1 LTRPWCLIELY
12 KAIENNIPIIGVTIR
27 GQNSYDFAAASNFL
41 LHLDSSLEDANP
53 GAAELLRANG
63 VDVLDCAF
71 KLHSRIPQIISIEYN
86 SSASRNILHATMDD
100 IAENVQ
106 NSLSLSPRSQH
117 PLPSREEFDALRVSA
132 PYARS
137 PTTLPSPSSS
147 ALKQHGAAA
156 EPPRPQA
163 VKMAAGSAILQL
175 AKSPVPGLAPV
186 AFMLQAVTVAT
197 ERARHL
203 RDEADMF
210 GVTCQS
216 LEQQLVERGDDLR
229 LHPDRAGIIAS
240 IVELL
245 KAGLTELKPLARED
259 FDPSSADMSTFA
271 MLCGDVSM
279 IGARLGTT
287 DAATSHAASAAD
299 GAPTPSA
306 EELNA
311 MKRKLEE
318 QQTVRCEEAE
328 KKRILELQN
337 QVLTDRVREMTAV
350 LDVHDVNASAF
361 LRCFPLPAAE
371 ADRLLVI
378 DKYKLANI
386 QTEQQTIEKVEG
398 ILKTL
403 CSNDAV
409 FGPDLRIIST
419 NIQTDATQQTVSYY
433 FRGAKGDDDS
443 SWTSLSEIRARVGAT
458 PTSKEYWKGHL
469 PRKLTGCQ
477 YVVASGEMMCG
488 VRSCRAVLNL
498 FSPLM

>member
-1 LTRPWCLIELY
+1 MTRPWCLIELH
-12 KAIENNIPIIGVTIR
+12 KAIENNIPIIGVTILG
-27 GQNSYDFAAASNFL
+27 GQHSYDFAAASNFL

-71 KLHSRIPQIISIEYN
+71 KLHSRIPQIISIEYDKG
-86 SSASRNILHATMDD
+86 ASGAIMAATMDD
-100 IAENVQ
+100 IAEKVKK
-106 NSLSLSPRSQH
+106 LSRSSPLSSP
-117 PLPSREEFDALRVSA
+117 PSREEFVTLRAST
-132 PYARS
+132 PYTRR
-137 PTTLPSPSSS
+137 TMKINSSS
-147 ALKQHGAAA
+147 
-156 EPPRPQA
+156 

-287 DAATSHAASAAD
+287 DAATSHAAPAAD